1 MISNQYPQKVGAG
14 PCVCPDSSELSVT
27 HLKLKRSGRDILDID
42 RFALN
47 SGEILA
53 VIGPNGAGKSTLLQ
67 VLALLLAP
75 DTGIIA
81 LNGETIVNGN
91 RLAARR
97 KLAIVFQ
104 ESLLLDTTVQNN
116 IEIPLRIRGVSRM
129 EAAKRT
135 QEWMARL
142 GITHLSG
149 RRAQSLSGGESQR
162 TSIARAL
169 AMQPEILLMDEPF
182 SALDYPTRKSL
193 LVELGDILHTT
204 RMTTVFVTHDF
215 SEIPALTHQV
225 AVMFDGRII
234 KRGNIQDILGESA
247 VSVRSW
253 APWDEDMGAS
263 QSEG

>member
-1 MISNQYPQKVGAG
+1 MTA
-14 PCVCPDSSELSVT
+14 ELSISQ
-27 HLKLKRSGRDILDID
+27 LKLRRSGRDILDID
-42 RFALN
+42 RFMLN
-47 SGEILA
+47 SSEILA

-67 VLALLLAP
+67 VLALLLVP

-97 KLAIVFQ
+97 KLAVVFQ
-104 ESLLLDTTVQNN
+104 ESLLLDTTVQKN
-116 IEIPLRIRGVSRM
+116 IEIPLRIRGVGRT
-129 EAAKRT
+129 EAIRRT
-135 QEWMARL
+135 REWMARL

-149 RRAQSLSGGESQR
+149 RRARSLSGGESQR

-193 LVELGDILHTT
+193 LAELGDILHTT
-204 RMTTVFVTHDF
+204 RMTTIFVTHDF
-215 SEIPALTHQV
+215 SEIPALTRQV

-234 KRGNIQDILGESA
+234 KRGNILDILGETA

-253 APWDEDMGAS
+253 APWDEDVEDSRGA
-263 QSEG
+263 G